1 MATPNV
7 RGLPWTFMTFFLLS
21 DMKLST
27 INSLSLDLTTYTFLP
42 VPSVN
47 QEGLVECHGV
57 PRLWVGPRNPHVIC

>member
-21 DMKLST
+21 DTKNCQP

-47 QEGLVECHGV
+47 QEGLVDAMGFPGCG
-57 PRLWVGPRNPHVIC
+57 WV